1 MNDETVLKYQDVVR
15 KAAVHISVEW
25 PDVSVTD
32 VEQDIWVQILES
44 PSTAEAL
51 DTWEADR
58 VLRFMYKLAKRAA
71 GKDKA
76 KARVAAGDFR
86 YSTGEVKRM
95 LDGGI
100 LTALGAGEFGS
111 WTADEEQSATGKGYS
126 DKTGAT
132 ASAMLDMD
140 MGLKELRGKNE
151 RHFNLLIA
159 KFVLWEVLSLAD
171 LSAANR
177 AVKSLTDKMNYNHQR
192 LSSYHHEGPG
202 SRKSITNAKAQNIS
216 KSYMDDEGPGA
227 WRNIGGG
234 TLS

>member
-1 MNDETVLKYQDVVR
+1 MNEEAVLKYQDVVR
-15 KAAVHISVEW
+15 KAAVHISIEW
-25 PDVSVTD
+25 PDVDVTD
-32 VEQDIWVQILES
+32 VEQDIWIRLLES
-44 PSTAEAL
+44 PGTVETL
-51 DTWEADR
+51 GTFADDA
-58 VLRFMYKLAKRAA
+58 VLRFMYKLAKQVAV
-71 GKDKA
+71 KDKQ

-111 WTADEEQSATGKGYS
+111 WTVDEEQSATGNGYS
-126 DKTGAT
+126 DKTCAT
-132 ASAMLDMD
+132 ASALVDMD
-140 MGLKELRGKNE
+140 RGLKELRGKNE

-202 SRKSITNAKAQNIS
+202 SRKAVSNQS
-216 KSYMDDEGPGA
+216 MHYKSHGDYDGNGGWKPLL
-227 WRNIGGG
+227 GGG
-234 TLS
+234 IYS

>member
-15 KAAVHISVEW
+15 KAAVHISIEW
-25 PDVSVTD
+25 PDVDVTD
-32 VEQDIWVQILES
+32 VEQDIWIRLLES
-44 PSTAEAL
+44 PGTVETL
-51 DTWEADR
+51 GTFADDA
-58 VLRFMYKLAKRAA
+58 VLRFMYKLAKQVAV
-71 GKDKA
+71 KDKQ

-202 SRKSITNAKAQNIS
+202 SRKAVSNQS
-216 KSYMDDEGPGA
+216 MHYKSHGDYDGNGGWKPLL
-227 WRNIGGG
+227 GGG
-234 TLS
+234 IYS